1 MVRLMFETVVVTFG
15 MFSALPM
22 PRVDWTPRSM
32 RWALACLPLV
42 GFACGGALALW
53 LAVCRLLNLSGLLPA
68 AGICCAV
75 GAMLA
80 FCADRLTTLSELGG
94 IRLRY
99 GPVWV
104 SAFTVLGWFL
114 MILGAWLMAMPAV

>member
-1 MVRLMFETVVVTFG
+1 MNAAKDCTLQEKLLRCAM
-15 MFSALPM
+15 ALI
-22 PRVDWTPRSM
+22 
-32 RWALACLPLV
+32 LA
-42 GFACGGALALW
+42 A
-53 LAVCRLLNLSGLLPA
+53 
-68 AGICCAV
+68 

>member
-1 MVRLMFETVVVTFG
+1 MKV
-15 MFSALPM
+15 A
-22 PRVDWTPRSM
+22 
-32 RWALACLPLV
+32 
-42 GFACGGALALW
+42 
-53 LAVCRLLNLSGLLPA
+53 
-68 AGICCAV
+68 
-75 GAMLA
+75 
-80 FCADRLTTLSELGG
+80 ELGG